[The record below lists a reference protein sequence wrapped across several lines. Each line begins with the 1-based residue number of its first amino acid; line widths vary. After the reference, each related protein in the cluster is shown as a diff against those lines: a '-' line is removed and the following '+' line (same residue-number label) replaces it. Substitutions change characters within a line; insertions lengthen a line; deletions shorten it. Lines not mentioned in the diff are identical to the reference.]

1 MRMEQGVSPMVT
13 AGERAQAVAS
23 YARAFFGS
31 MGADEFALMIENAR
45 SSGQLWLVERLYS
58 RKVIDGVVG
67 EDPRQGRQGT
77 LCWRS
82 TE

>member
-23 YARAFFGS
+23 YARAFFRS

-45 SSGQLWLVERLYS
+45 SSGQLWLVERLY
-58 RKVIDGVVG
+58 
-67 EDPRQGRQGT
+67 
-77 LCWRS
+77 
-82 TE
+82 